1 MKGKR
6 IGVTRIQIMK
16 KLNIKNKI
24 LLSLPSTLAILYF
37 VLIFLGSSIFSI
49 GSYEFLIFG
58 ILFLLR
64 IIEQVFLTFKILNS
78 NFELEKKIIFLLIN
92 YAFII
97 FTPIYVWF
105 IHNKQI
111 DKNERIKEI

>member
-6 IGVTRIQIMK
+6 IGATRIQIMK

-24 LLSLPSTLAILYF
+24 LLSLSSTLAILYF
-37 VLIFLGSSIFSI
+37 FLIFWGNSIFSI
-49 GSYEFLIFG
+49 GSYEFLVFG

-64 IIEQVFLTFKILNS
+64 IVEQVFLTLKILKS
-78 NFELEKKIIFLLIN
+78 NFVLEKKFIFLLIN

-111 DKNERIKEI
+111 DKNERIKKI